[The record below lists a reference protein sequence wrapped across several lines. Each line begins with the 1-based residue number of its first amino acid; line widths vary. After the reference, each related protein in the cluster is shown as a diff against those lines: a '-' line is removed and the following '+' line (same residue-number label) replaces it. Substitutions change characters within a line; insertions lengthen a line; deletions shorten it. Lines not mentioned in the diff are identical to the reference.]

1 MTQAWILT
9 EDHRNAFP
17 LGKTKLIFWSM
28 GKTAKK
34 GLVGRQNKNYI
45 I

>member
-1 MTQAWILT
+1 MYDIIILVV
-9 EDHRNAFP
+9 
-17 LGKTKLIFWSM
+17 TKLIFWSM

-34 GLVGRQNKNYI
+34 KKKSVGRQNKNI